1 MSKASEISTAYR
13 DALNVGRDQ
22 YNELV
27 SERISAAEDFY
38 TQFLSTQITQFKDRF
53 NSQRARDR
61 LQEEIER
68 ALGTR
73 RLQFIAI
80 DGTCRKEQFSDML
93 TFFGGAYGARG
104 ELDLDAGDHRV
115 HYKRW
120 SLDLDVSMV
129 AWVPVPFA
137 RLEEIQPQ
145 EGEQFLAT
153 NDEETNVANV
163 HTQIMQ
169 LAEIFLAINT
179 ITSSALDSPHLVLM
193 DLAPSSILANVAQAQ
208 DKVGLVGYPYD
219 RRSLTKADIA
229 VAYALPVDGKFGIP
243 SSKVMDRHRT
253 IIATLLKEP
262 SKPVDLNAIAQSY
275 DVDIAGL
282 RRALNWLSKRGILDQ
297 NGVPLVNVRESWD
310 YTKALFQNI
319 CKRLFLEKDP
329 TALQYETSD
338 DLGRERKHW
347 MSSNDLNFLIAVGM
361 RMLIEASWDRKVLL
375 YGIIKDSASRYFG
388 RNYLGVVLETGFH
401 PKLRNITVD
410 ILPWTDRMLCEALP
424 RFDTGLHAPW
434 ATIEFDSAFMTLHRE
449 HNDETG
455 HTQVGGVMGRIVNQ
469 ERLFMKS
476 LGQFFI
482 SREKKGPLMGHV
494 VFIERLV
501 QPFFDSPGVDGSP
514 ESVSIETVELGQI
527 RPFAWRDA
535 EHRNRGQTV
544 MMYLLSVLTKNHFA
558 EAIGYPDPLHKADW
572 GAKSVGRWVGKTI
585 DSSTKVLSSNPLSDT
600 FRTTRDFAG
609 R

>member
-1 MSKASEISTAYR
+1 MSRVSDISAAYR

-22 YNELV
+22 YTALV
-27 SERISAAEDFY
+27 SERLSAAEEFY
-38 TQFLSTQITQFKDRF
+38 TQFLSTQIVHFRDRF
-53 NSQRARDR
+53 MSQRGRDR

-80 DGTCRKEQFSDML
+80 DGTCRREQFSDML

-104 ELDLDAGDHRV
+104 ELELDAGDHRV
-115 HYKRW
+115 QYKRW
-120 SLDLDVSMV
+120 SLDQDVSMV

-153 NDEETNVANV
+153 NEEEANVASV

-179 ITSSALDSPHLVLM
+179 ITSSALDAPHLVLM
-193 DLAPSSILANVAQAQ
+193 DLSPASVLANVAQAQ

-229 VAYALPVDGKFGIP
+229 IAYAQPVNDIFGIP
-243 SSKVMDRHRT
+243 SSKVMDRPRM
-253 IIATLLKEP
+253 IIASLLKEP
-262 SKPVDLNAIAQSY
+262 TQPVDLNVIAQSY
-275 DVDIAGL
+275 GMEIVGL
-282 RRALNWLSKRGILDQ
+282 RRALDWLAKRGILDA

-310 YTKALFQNI
+310 YTKAFFQNI

-329 TALQYETSD
+329 TALQYETTD
-338 DLGRERKHW
+338 DFGSVQKQW
-347 MSSNDLNFLIAVGM
+347 MSSNDLNFLVAVGI
-361 RMLIEASWDRKVLL
+361 RMLIEASWERKVLL

-388 RNYLGVVLETGFH
+388 RNYLGVTLETGFH
-401 PKLRNITVD
+401 PQLRDLKVNP
-410 ILPWTDRMLCEALP
+410 LPWTDRMLCEALP
-424 RFDTGLHAPW
+424 RFDSNLKAPW

-449 HNDETG
+449 RDDETG
-455 HTQVGGVMGRIVNQ
+455 KTQVGGVMGRIVNQ

-476 LGQFFI
+476 LGQFFL
-482 SREKKGPLMGHV
+482 SREKRHPLMGHV
-494 VFIERLV
+494 VFIERLL
-501 QPFFDSPGVDGSP
+501 QPFLDSSVVAASP
-514 ESVSIETVELGQI
+514 ASIPIETNELGRI
-527 RPFAWRDA
+527 EPFAWRDSG
-535 EHRNRGQTV
+535 HLNRGQTI

-572 GAKSVGRWVGKTI
+572 GAKSMGRWVGKTI

-600 FRTTRDFAG
+600 FRTTRDSAK

>member
-1 MSKASEISTAYR
+1 MSRVSDISTAYR

-22 YNELV
+22 YEELV
-27 SERISAAEDFY
+27 SERLSAAEEFY
-38 TQFLSTQITQFKDRF
+38 RQFLSTQIVNFRNRF
-53 NSQRARDR
+53 SSQRGRDR

-73 RLQFIAI
+73 RIQFIAI
-80 DGTCRKEQFSDML
+80 DGTCRREQFSDML

-104 ELDLDAGDHRV
+104 ELELDAGDHRV

-120 SLDLDVSMV
+120 SLDQDVSMV
-129 AWVPVPFA
+129 AWIPVPFA

-145 EGEQFLAT
+145 GEQFLVT
-153 NDEETNVANV
+153 NEEEANVASV

-169 LAEIFLAINT
+169 LAEIFLAINA
-179 ITSSALDSPHLVLM
+179 ITASVMDAPHLVLM

-219 RRSLTKADIA
+219 RRKLTKADIA
-229 VAYALPVDGKFGIP
+229 IAYAQPVNDIFGIP
-243 SSKVMDRHRT
+243 SGKVMDRHRT
-253 IIATLLKEP
+253 IIASLLKEP
-262 SKPVDLNAIAQSY
+262 TQPVDLNAIAQSY
-275 DVDIAGL
+275 GVEIAGL
-282 RRALNWLSKRGILDQ
+282 RRALSWLAERGILDE

-310 YTKALFQNI
+310 YTKAFFQNI

-329 TALQYETSD
+329 TALQYETTD
-338 DLGRERKHW
+338 DLGSVRKQW
-347 MSSNDLNFLIAVGM
+347 MSSNDLNFLVAVGV
-361 RMLIEASWDRKVLL
+361 RMLIEASWERKVLL

-388 RNYLGVVLETGFH
+388 RNYFGVTLETDFH
-401 PKLRNITVD
+401 PQLRDLTFNP
-410 ILPWTDRMLCEALP
+410 LPWTDRMLCEALP
-424 RFDTGLHAPW
+424 RFDSNLGAPW

-449 HNDETG
+449 RNNETG
-455 HTQVGGVMGRIVNQ
+455 ETQVGGVMGRIVNQ

-476 LGQFFI
+476 LGQFFL
-482 SREKKGPLMGHV
+482 SREKRRPLMGHV
-494 VFIERLV
+494 VFIERLL
-501 QPFFDSPGVDGSP
+501 QPFFDSPGAAAPPASIP
-514 ESVSIETVELGQI
+514 IETNELGRI
-527 RPFAWRDA
+527 EPFAWRDS
-535 EHRNRGQTV
+535 EHANRGQTI

-572 GAKSVGRWVGKTI
+572 GAKSMGRWVGKTI

-600 FRTTRDFAG
+600 FRTTRDSAG

>member
-1 MSKASEISTAYR
+1 MSRVSDISAAYR

-27 SERISAAEDFY
+27 SERLLAAEEFY
-38 TQFLSTQITQFKDRF
+38 GQFLSTQIVNFRNRF
-53 NSQRARDR
+53 SSQRGRDR

-73 RLQFIAI
+73 RIQFIAI
-80 DGTCRKEQFSDML
+80 DGTCRREQFSDML

-104 ELDLDAGDHRV
+104 ELELDAGDHRV

-120 SLDLDVSMV
+120 SLDQDVSMV
-129 AWVPVPFA
+129 AWIPVPFA

-145 EGEQFLAT
+145 GEQFLVT
-153 NDEETNVANV
+153 NEEEANVASV

-169 LAEIFLAINT
+169 LAEIFLAINA
-179 ITSSALDSPHLVLM
+179 ITASVMDAPHLVLM

-219 RRSLTKADIA
+219 RRKLTKADIA
-229 VAYALPVDGKFGIP
+229 IAYAQPVNDIFGIP
-243 SSKVMDRHRT
+243 SGKVMDRHRT
-253 IIATLLKEP
+253 IIASLLKEP
-262 SKPVDLNAIAQSY
+262 TQPVDLNAIAQSY
-275 DVDIAGL
+275 GVEIAGL
-282 RRALNWLSKRGILDQ
+282 RRALSWLAERGILDE

-310 YTKALFQNI
+310 YTKAFFQNI

-329 TALQYETSD
+329 TALQYETTD
-338 DLGRERKHW
+338 DLGSVRKQW
-347 MSSNDLNFLIAVGM
+347 MSSNDLNFLVAVGV
-361 RMLIEASWDRKVLL
+361 RMLIEASWERKVLL

-388 RNYLGVVLETGFH
+388 RNYFGVTLETDFH
-401 PKLRNITVD
+401 PQLRDLTFNP
-410 ILPWTDRMLCEALP
+410 LPWTDRMLCEALP
-424 RFDTGLHAPW
+424 RFDSNLGAPW

-449 HNDETG
+449 RNNETG
-455 HTQVGGVMGRIVNQ
+455 ETQVGGVMGRIVNQ

-476 LGQFFI
+476 LGQFFL
-482 SREKKGPLMGHV
+482 SREKRRPLMGHV
-494 VFIERLV
+494 VFIERLL
-501 QPFFDSPGVDGSP
+501 QPFFDSPGAAAPPASIP
-514 ESVSIETVELGQI
+514 IETNELGRI
-527 RPFAWRDA
+527 EPFAWRDS
-535 EHRNRGQTV
+535 EHVNRGQTI

-572 GAKSVGRWVGKTI
+572 GAKSMGRWVGKTI
-585 DSSTKVLSSNPLSDT
+585 DSSTKMLSSNPLSDT
-600 FRTTRDFAG
+600 FRTTRDSAG